1 MLQVEGVGDA
11 GEERNRDGD
20 PDHTDVVHG
29 GEDGDDGRDV
39 VECSRPAGE
48 GCLQRRRGCVLGG
61 LQKSGRQVVDYGGRR
76 GDGEGKREALRVDAR
91 AIVMRVVVQTNRF
104 AQCQR

>member
-20 PDHTDVVHG
+20 PDLTDVVQG
-29 GEDGDDGRDV
+29 GEDGNDGRDV

-48 GCLQRRRGCVLGG
+48 GCLQRRRGVVLEG
-61 LQKSGRQVVDYGGRR
+61 LRESGRQVIDYGGRR
-76 GDGEGKREALRVDAR
+76 GDGEGEREALRVDAG
-91 AIVMRVVVQTNRF
+91 AIVVRVVVQRNRV
-104 AQCQR
+104 ARCQR